1 MTMAAID
8 SSTNNLITIT
18 YDGGRMILDPIAFVV
33 NHPIKDTRD
42 LCRWV
47 LKIAHDREEVV
58 NEILRRLEKAKE
70 DRPELFDDLSSGALV
85 SRYRRLERA
94 KYYIGRLVES

>member
-1 MTMAAID
+1 MTIAAID

-18 YDGGRMILDPIAFVV
+18 YDGGRMILDPIAFVI

-58 NEILRRLEKAKE
+58 NEILRRLEKAKA
-70 DRPELFDDLSSGALV
+70 DLPGPVTADPV
-85 SRYRRLERA
+85 RKCRRLERA
-94 KYYIGRLVES
+94 EYYIGRLVEP

>member
-18 YDGGRMILDPIAFVV
+18 YDGGRMILDPIAFVI

-58 NEILRRLEKAKE
+58 NEILRRLEKA
-70 DRPELFDDLSSGALV
+70 DADLPALV
-85 SRYRRLERA
+85 TADLFRKRQRIERA

>member
-18 YDGGRMILDPIAFVV
+18 YDGGRMILDPVAFVM

-58 NEILRRLEKAKE
+58 NEILRRLEKAE
-70 DRPELFDDLSSGALV
+70 EALTWPV
-85 SRYRRLERA
+85 TADKVRKRRRLERA
-94 KYYIGRLVES
+94 KYYIGRLVEP

>member
-8 SSTNNLITIT
+8 SSTNSLITIT
-18 YDGGRMILDPIAFVV
+18 YDGGRMILDPIAFVI

-58 NEILRRLEKAKE
+58 NEILRRLEKAKA
-70 DRPELFDDLSSGALV
+70 DLPAPVTADLV
-85 SRYRRLERA
+85 RKRRRLERA
-94 KYYIGRLVES
+94 KFYIGRLVGT

>member
-1 MTMAAID
+1 MTTTATG
-8 SSTNNLITIT
+8 SSTNNQITIT
-18 YDGGRMILDPIAFVV
+18 YCTGSTTLDPVAFVV
-33 NHPIKDTRD
+33 KHPIADTRD

-47 LKIAHDREEVV
+47 LKNAHDREEIVT
-58 NEILRRLEKAKE
+58 EILRRLEKAKE

>member
-18 YDGGRMILDPIAFVV
+18 YDGGRMILDPIAFVI

-58 NEILRRLEKAKE
+58 NEILRRLEKAKA
-70 DRPELFDDLSSGALV
+70 DLPAPV
-85 SRYRRLERA
+85 TANEVRKHHRLERA
-94 KYYIGRLVES
+94 EFYIGRLVET